1 VVVEARMRHLIK
13 ENTALRR
20 LYYRLQMLR
29 PKGQSNE
36 SQIIAELAKDTP
48 RTFVELGFHPIE
60 FNCAALARDPAWQG
74 LLIDGNQR
82 QVSDAKSLFPERI
95 KVIEAFL
102 TLENLDFI
110 KSSFSKIGV
119 LSIDVDGND
128 YWFLEKLIDTSPA
141 VICLEYNATL
151 GLEPITV
158 PYDPAFDR
166 HKKHPSGW
174 YHGASL
180 TGLAKLCCLHG
191 YGLAAISSAGTNA
204 LFTKSGSLDP
214 RYVWRPNSLRE
225 KFSGIGH
232 LEQWDAISHMPFEI
246 V

>member
-1 VVVEARMRHLIK
+1 VVVEARMRQLIRD
-13 ENTALRR
+13 NTTLRR

-36 SQIIAELAKDTP
+36 SQIIAELAKDAP
-48 RTFVELGFHPIE
+48 RTFVEFGFHPIE

-128 YWFLEKLIDTSPA
+128 YWFLEKLIEAQST
-141 VICLEYNATL
+141 VLCVEYNSTL

-158 PYDPAFDR
+158 PYDPSFDR

-174 YHGASL
+174 YHGASI
-180 TGLAKLCCLHG
+180 TAITKLCASHG
-191 YGLAAISSAGTNA
+191 YGLAAVSDAGGNA
-204 LFTKSGSLDP
+204 FFTQSGNLDP
-214 RYVWRPNSLRE
+214 IEAWRPNSFR
-225 KFSGIGH
+225 KNFSGVCHPHQWEAIKH
-232 LEQWDAISHMPFEI
+232 LPF
-246 V
+246 VRV